1 MRRALVIGL
10 GGCGCRVVRML
21 KERVEW
27 RYGGLEKTP
36 FLQLLG
42 IDTAKDAGLEGEDLF
57 VHMTVHREDFRR
69 LIDEVRL
76 GRERP
81 DIEPHRWLDI
91 QVVGDKTEISEGAGG
106 IRMVGR
112 LAFLFPTNFNAVVA
126 RLRAKLEKLRTMT
139 DEEASKAFGETLQLS
154 EGLDIYVVATLCAGT
169 GSSVFLDMGYLLR
182 RLTAYFPL
190 PTRTTA
196 IITLPPLTTT
206 DIIKLR
212 NTYGALMRVGLLQ
225 PRWRPLSRQV
235 PR

>member
-27 RYGGLEKTP
+27 RYGGLEKTT

-69 LIDEVRL
+69 LIEEVRL

-91 QVVGDKTEISEGAGG
+91 QVVGDKTEISEGAVG

-126 RLRAKLEKLRTMT
+126 RLRAKLEKLCTMT

-154 EGLDIYVVATLCAGT
+154 EGLRHLCCGDPLC
-169 GSSVFLDMGYLLR
+169 GNREFGLSGHGVFASAANRLFSPPDPHHRHHHFASLDHNGHHQVTQHLR
-182 RLTAYFPL
+182 G
-190 PTRTTA
+190 
-196 IITLPPLTTT
+196 I
-206 DIIKLR
+206 
-212 NTYGALMRVGLLQ
+212 MRVGLLQ
-225 PRWRPLSRQV
+225 PRWCHLSCQV